1 MELMVHCHFPFVR
14 GCGIGARLGAVLELH
29 LGYHTHYIVRF
40 LEGRPD
46 VFLMPRTVDF
56 LR

>member
-1 MELMVHCHFPFVR
+1 MELMVHCHFPFVH